1 MTYYCCRANGKTD
14 IMKGKPI
21 PIWQNFPGVFRYGFR
36 PQPLLLIAGMS
47 VLLYLSSGGILSW
60 ATSVILDAMLFKYAF
75 VVLQQ
80 TARGNMDP
88 PPLNLEV
95 LAGDYDLPLKF
106 YALILAFNILV
117 GSDMPLAALVAFV
130 ALAAFPASIMVLAL
144 NESIVDAFNP
154 VLLWRLIIRVGW
166 SYLAL
171 IGLLFILQI
180 AESNAVGLLAGGVHW
195 IFYHLVTGYFA
206 ILTFHVMGY
215 ILYQNY
221 AHVGQPVDEEEDAA
235 DARLAHFES
244 MMALGNKEAAIAE
257 LQQLIVEYPDDLGIH
272 RRLHQ
277 LCLLERKGK
286 DLFRHARSY
295 MPLLLREGRDAQAA
309 ELYQDCRALGENCAP
324 DDAEGCYR
332 LGRALRGAG
341 KYREVIDLLNGL
353 HKRFPRSDF
362 VPHAYFLMARTLSES
377 LNKDDLAVKAL
388 RFIVDN
394 YAGHPVLP
402 DVKAY
407 LAVLQ
412 TDAP

>member
-1 MTYYCCRANGKTD
+1 
-14 IMKGKPI
+14 MKGTPT
-21 PIWQNFPGVFRYGFR
+21 PIWQNFSRVFRYGFR

-47 VLLYLSSGGILSW
+47 VLLYLTSGGILGW
-60 ATSVILDAMLFKYAF
+60 AASVILGAMLFKYAF
-75 VVLQQ
+75 MVLQQ
-80 TARGNMDP
+80 TARGNMQP
-88 PPLNLEV
+88 PPLNLDV

-106 YALILAFNILV
+106 YALILVFNILA
-117 GSDMPLAALVAFV
+117 GSDMPLADLVVFV

-144 NESIVDAFNP
+144 NESIVDALNP
-154 VLLWRLIIRVGW
+154 VLLWRLIVRVGW

-206 ILTFHVMGY
+206 IITFHVMGY

-221 AHVGQPVDEEEDAA
+221 ELVGQPVEEVQNAVDT
-235 DARLAHFES
+235 RLAHFES
-244 MMALGNKEAAIAE
+244 MMSLGNKEAAIAE
-257 LQQLIVEYPDDLGIH
+257 LQQLIVEHPDDLDIH

-286 DLFRHARSY
+286 ELSLHARSY
-295 MPLLLREGRDAQAA
+295 MPLLLRAGRDAQAA
-309 ELYQDCRALGENCAP
+309 ELYQDCRSLGENCTP

-353 HKRFPRSDF
+353 HKRFPSSDF
-362 VPHAYFLMARTLSES
+362 IPHAYFLMAKTLSES
-377 LNKDDLAVKAL
+377 LSKDDLAVKAL
-388 RFIVDN
+388 RFILDN

-402 DVKAY
+402 EVKAY
-407 LAVLQ
+407 LDVLQ
-412 TDAP
+412 PDTP